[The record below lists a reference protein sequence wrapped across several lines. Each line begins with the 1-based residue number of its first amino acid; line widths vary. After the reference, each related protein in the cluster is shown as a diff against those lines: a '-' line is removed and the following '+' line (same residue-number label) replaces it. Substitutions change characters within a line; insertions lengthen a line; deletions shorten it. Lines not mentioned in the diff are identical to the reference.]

1 MNRTLSKI
9 FVLFLAVAMVA
20 CKKDK
25 TGQQA
30 IAFSVKVTQKTAL
43 PAVVTPADEIKFDLN
58 IIANTDGKINN
69 VELSLDGL
77 ALTSANGNGTNQVE
91 LQHTYKPSTIEVG
104 RSLIFRLKATNP
116 DGKTVERDFVV
127 YVQSAPANISVV
139 LPTTVPAEI
148 KDNEVADFNI
158 AVKSE
163 NDIRYIK
170 TFLNQTEITALSKTT
185 FTNPKE
191 DSYHF
196 TYQPLVTDIDK
207 TLEFYVEVMDVLGNL
222 VRQPFTITVKR
233 SVAVDFNVY
242 SNVVLGAQ
250 RSTGPGPFFNALT
263 GEVYVT
269 AGAAGKSA
277 NIDLATFYSGSTN
290 SYNITSP
297 TLATV
302 ADNIYTVALYG
313 DDALANW
320 STRNRTLIKKITL
333 SQNDFDLIG
342 SSADIQNLY
351 TTSGV
356 VAGETS
362 AGMANGNVI
371 VFLTASNKYGVLLLK
386 SRSANANTGNVTVD
400 VKVQK

>member
-1 MNRTLSKI
+1 
-9 FVLFLAVAMVA
+9 
-20 CKKDK
+20 
-25 TGQQA
+25 
-30 IAFSVKVTQKTAL
+30 
-43 PAVVTPADEIKFDLN
+43 
-58 IIANTDGKINN
+58 
-69 VELSLDGL
+69 
-77 ALTSANGNGTNQVE
+77 
-91 LQHTYKPSTIEVG
+91 
-104 RSLIFRLKATNP
+104 
-116 DGKTVERDFVV
+116 
-127 YVQSAPANISVV
+127 VQSAPANISVV
-139 LPTTVPAEI
+139 LPTTAPSEI
-148 KDNEVADFNI
+148 MDNEVADFNI

-170 TFLNQTEITALSKTT
+170 TFLGQNEITALNKTT

-196 TYQPLVTDIDK
+196 TYQPLATDIDK

-233 SVAVDFNVY
+233 SAVVDFNVY
-242 SNVVLGAQ
+242 ANVVLGAQ
-250 RSTGPGPFFNALT
+250 RSTGPGPFFNAAT

-269 AGAAGKSA
+269 TGAAEKSA
-277 NIDLATFYSGSTN
+277 NIDLVTFYSGSTN

-302 ADNIYTVALYG
+302 SANIYTVALYG
-313 DDALANW
+313 ADALDNW
-320 STRNRTLIKKITL
+320 PTRNKTLIKKITL

-342 SSADIQNLY
+342 SSEDIQNLY
-351 TTSGV
+351 TSSSV

-362 AGMANGNVI
+362 GGMANGNVI

-386 SRSANANTGNVTVD
+386 ARSANANTGNVTVD

>member
-1 MNRTLSKI
+1 MKKNLSKI
-9 FVLFLAVAMVA
+9 LLLFLAIAMVA

-25 TGQQA
+25 TDQQVKP
-30 IAFSVKVTQKTAL
+30 FSVKVAQKTAL
-43 PAVVTPADEIKFDLN
+43 PAVVTPADEIKFDLSVT
-58 IIANTDGKINN
+58 ASGEAKIKD
-69 VELSLDGL
+69 VELSLDG
-77 ALTSANGNGTNQVE
+77 TSLKSATASNNQAE

-104 RSLIFRLKATNP
+104 RSLIFRLKVTSDADNI
-116 DGKTVERDFVV
+116 VEKDFVV
-127 YVQSAPANISVV
+127 YVQSAPANITVI
-139 LPTTVPAEI
+139 LPSTAPSEI

-170 TFLNQTEITALSKTT
+170 TFLNQSEITSLTKES

-233 SVAVDFNVY
+233 SAAVDFNVY

-250 RSTGPGPFFNALT
+250 RSTGPGPFFNATT

-269 AGAAGKSA
+269 TGAAQKSA
-277 NIDLATFYSGSTN
+277 SIDLATFYSGSTN

-313 DDALANW
+313 ADALANW
-320 STRNRTLIKKITL
+320 PTRNKTLIKKITL

-342 SSADIQNLY
+342 SAADIQNLY
-351 TTSGV
+351 ANSSV

-386 SRSANANTGNVTVD
+386 ARSANANTGNVTVD
-400 VKVQK
+400 VKVQQ

>member
-1 MNRTLSKI
+1 MGKNLSKI
-9 FVLFLAVAMVA
+9 LMLFLAIVTIA

-25 TGQQA
+25 TAQQVKP
-30 IAFSVKVTQKTAL
+30 FLVKVTQKVAL
-43 PAVVTPADEIKFDLN
+43 PTAVSSADEIKFDLSVS
-58 IIANTDGKINN
+58 ATGEAKIKN
-69 VELSLDGL
+69 VELSLDG
-77 ALTSANGNGTNQVE
+77 TSLKSETASTDQVE

-104 RSLIFRLKATNP
+104 RSLIFKLKVTSDAGNI
-116 DGKTVERDFVV
+116 VERDFVV
-127 YVQSAPANISVV
+127 YVQSAPANISIV
-139 LPTTVPAEI
+139 LPTTAPTEI
-148 KDNEVADFNI
+148 KDNETADFNV

-170 TFLNQTEITALSKTT
+170 TFLAQVEITTLSKTN

-207 TLEFYVEVMDVLGNL
+207 TLAFYIEVMDVLGNL

-233 SVAVDFNVY
+233 SAVVDFNVY

-250 RSTGPGPFFNALT
+250 RSTGPGPFFNASN

-269 AGAAGKSA
+269 AGAAQKSA

-290 SYNITSP
+290 SYNIVSP
-297 TLATV
+297 TLASV
-302 ADNIYTVALYG
+302 ADVIYTTALYG
-313 DDALANW
+313 ADAIANW
-320 STRNRTLIKKITL
+320 STRNKTLIKKITL

-342 SSADIQNLY
+342 SSADIQSLY
-351 TTSGV
+351 TNSSV

-362 AGMANGNVI
+362 AGMANGNVM

-386 SRSANANTGNVTVD
+386 ARSANANTGNVTVD